1 VVFSPKEFPQISHK
15 EKYVPQLPQKYLG
28 SFSRIYPSQ
37 NQERQEKYDHLLSYS
52 LSSINMYR
60 KGGKKRN
67 HTYNII
73 TIFNYHIFY
82 FKNQQSN
89 FKRDIESEKIDL

>member
-1 VVFSPKEFPQISHK
+1 VAFSPKEFPQISHK

-52 LSSINMYR
+52 L
-60 KGGKKRN
+60 
-67 HTYNII
+67 
-73 TIFNYHIFY
+73 
-82 FKNQQSN
+82 
-89 FKRDIESEKIDL
+89 